1 MLARPLA
8 CEYKVAAQP
17 TGDLPPGGAGG
28 SPKIRCQFHKA
39 LILLGN
45 PIGEWCNGS
54 TTDSDSVCLGSNPGS
69 PAKSKP
75 LKFLVFLAS
84 SNGARQLFHVVPVA
98 QNSLNFSTIPPAL
111 PANRRDTERN
121 MTVLIVLAAIVVG
134 VALWMAP
141 SGVALC
147 TEGETS
153 IARNSLRGRR
163 SRSHR
168 PPHKATM
175 PQATCCRG
183 SRPAPAGSSG

>member
-1 MLARPLA
+1 
-8 CEYKVAAQP
+8 
-17 TGDLPPGGAGG
+17 
-28 SPKIRCQFHKA
+28 
-39 LILLGN
+39 
-45 PIGEWCNGS
+45 
-54 TTDSDSVCLGSNPGS
+54 
-69 PAKSKP
+69 
-75 LKFLVFLAS
+75 
-84 SNGARQLFHVVPVA
+84 
-98 QNSLNFSTIPPAL
+98 
-111 PANRRDTERN
+111 

-163 SRSHR
+163 SRAHR

-183 SRPAPAGSSG
+183 SRPAPAGSSGWSRCPDLRRFLRMTAAEVAGMRPGEVRPLIPDGPIVAGANS